1 MERAYLQQLLHN
13 KIKQKE
19 NERLSD
25 HAQSVKDTK
34 QEQYR
39 EEQAILEKQ
48 RAEEEELKKQRKR
61 EKKKEK
67 LKRQKERK
75 KQNPE

>member
-19 NERLSD
+19 NERLTD

-34 QEQYR
+34 QEHLGG
-39 EEQAILEKQ
+39 ILLDSQIVYK
-48 RAEEEELKKQRKR
+48 
-61 EKKKEK
+61 
-67 LKRQKERK
+67 
-75 KQNPE
+75 PGSVI